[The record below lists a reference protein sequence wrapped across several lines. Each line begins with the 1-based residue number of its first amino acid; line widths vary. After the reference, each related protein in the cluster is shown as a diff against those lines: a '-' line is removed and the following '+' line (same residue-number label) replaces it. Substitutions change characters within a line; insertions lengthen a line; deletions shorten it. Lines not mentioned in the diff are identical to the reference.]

1 MKKLIAI
8 VLLTASG
15 IAAAA
20 CPVGTRYQCYPTP
33 SGKMQCG
40 CYY

>member
-1 MKKLIAI
+1 VKKLIASI
-8 VLLTASG
+8 ALLAATGAAIAS
-15 IAAAA
+15 

-40 CYY
+40 CY